1 MTTAT
6 SAIFDINFHLEF
18 RLLCGNLRDTSMT
31 LKYTWRRSADNA
43 CRQASAGFGTLVVE
57 PSEYVYQNVAGGQ
70 TADK

>member
-1 MTTAT
+1 
-6 SAIFDINFHLEF
+6 
-18 RLLCGNLRDTSMT
+18 MT
-31 LKYTWRRSADNA
+31 LKYTWKRSADNA